1 MEDYSFDDEKPMT
14 GAAEPSAKYGMK
26 VRRMSREELERDY
39 ITLEESDRR
48 ISELIYKHFHPEA

>member
-14 GAAEPSAKYGMK
+14 GAAEPSAEYGMK

-39 ITLEESDRR
+39 ITLEELDRR
-48 ISELIYKHFHPEA
+48 LSATIHQHFHPEA

>member
-14 GAAEPSAKYGMK
+14 GAAEPSAEYGMK

-48 ISELIYKHFHPEA
+48 INELIYKHFHPEA

>member
-14 GAAEPSAKYGMK
+14 GAAEPSAEYSMK

-39 ITLEESDRR
+39 ITLEELDRR
-48 ISELIYKHFHPEA
+48 LSATIHQHFHPEA

>member
-14 GAAEPSAKYGMK
+14 GAAEPSAEYGMK

-48 ISELIYKHFHPEA
+48 LSATIHQHFHPEA